1 MYRIE
6 ILESSADVES
16 LVNTLH
22 MEGATLTENNLSLS
36 TTDLQRLAELSHEL
50 QLSNAM
56 ETDEAE
62 EVIIEQTGDLE
73 EEIVETEIG
82 AEEIEIETEAERPP
96 SPEEILPDVKAKASV
111 PPLRP
116 LTIAPK
122 PAKVPITIKPLAG
135 GQQLLLVQGQSIAT
149 GSGQTIKL
157 LSPQGQELNLGN
169 LQLGIPIKPAGTVK
183 TITATSAGNIS
194 VVPQKQLFVKK
205 VISASG
211 ATKNVVKPVYSSKPQ
226 GQQHFMVVQK
236 AEPSATT
243 HVKLVSSPSGL
254 TQIGPTKTITLQQAQ
269 EMGLLTNAKFVPQA
283 QTTPKTTTL
292 LLNKGGTKT
301 LKLVPQ
307 VAGQSHQIVTSMG
320 GTMKA
325 ITLNQ
330 VKSPTKILPA
340 QKIPQHIV
348 YKKASA
354 GQSILPQGQ
363 VIQVAGGQTLNTGQL
378 HQINIPGKGV
388 QYIKFVPSTTV
399 ATVPSSTVTVSTTT
413 TKPSLSLH
421 TTPGG
426 SLVLSEMGPSSNHSN
441 HQKNVKPVVIN
452 KPVTVNTQVV
462 MLPYISTTQASPTPA
477 KVPIPKQNPTPR
489 PTPQQNSSS
498 SSSTSTPE
506 AQTSSRQPPPP
517 PPEPA
522 LDANGMRTR
531 KPCNCTKS
539 QCLKLYCD
547 CFANGE
553 FCYQCKCMF
562 CYNNL
567 ENEEYRQ
574 RAIKTCLERNPNAF
588 RPKIGKA
595 KDMAG
600 DVAIRKHT
608 KGCNCKRS
616 GCLKNYCECYEAKI
630 ACSSNCK
637 CIGCRNIEESLER
650 KNFRSVVNNGMN
662 IAPMERITPKM
673 NNNVPCTKPKAS
685 NMSRQAVSFITE
697 DVIEATCQCLLSVA
711 DKATE
716 NIEDVESTTRE
727 IIEEFDV
734 RRKIIYFDAVIKLF

>member
-1 MYRIE
+1 MSLQERE
-6 ILESSADVES
+6 NPEDVEC
-16 LVNTLH
+16 LVNTLN
-22 MEGATLTENNLSLS
+22 MEGATLTESNASLL
-36 TTDLQRLAELSHEL
+36 TTDLQRLAQFSQELH
-50 QLSNAM
+50 LSNAM
-56 ETDEAE
+56 ETEDGD
-62 EVIIEQTGDLE
+62 VIIEHVGDIE
-73 EEIVETEIG
+73 EEIIETEIG
-82 AEEIEIETEAERPP
+82 EEEVEIMTESENPP
-96 SPEEILPDVKAKASV
+96 SPEEILPDIRCKNSV

-122 PAKVPITIKPLAG
+122 PAKVPVTLKPLAA
-135 GQQLLLVQGQSIAT
+135 GQQLLLVQGQSLTT
-149 GSGQTIKL
+149 GSGQSIKL
-157 LSPQGQELNLGN
+157 LSPQGQELNIAN
-169 LQLGIPIKPAGTVK
+169 LQLGRPIKPASSIK
-183 TITATSAGNIS
+183 T
-194 VVPQKQLFVKK
+194 
-205 VISASG
+205 ISASG
-211 ATKNVVKPVYSSKPQ
+211 TTKNVVKPVYNAKQQ
-226 GQQHFMVVQK
+226 GQHFMVVQK
-236 AEPSATT
+236 AEPSPST
-243 HVKLVSSPSGL
+243 HIKLMSGASGI

-269 EMGLLTNAKFVPQA
+269 EMGLLTNAKFVSQPQPTA
-283 QTTPKTTTL
+283 KTTL
-292 LLNKGGTKT
+292 LLNKGAAKT

-307 VAGQSHQIVTSMG
+307 VASGQPQIVTSVG
-320 GTMKA
+320 GTVKA

-340 QKIPQHIV
+340 QKVIPQHII
-348 YKKASA
+348 YKKTPA

-363 VIQVAGGQTLNTGQL
+363 VIQVASGQTLNAGQL

-399 ATVPSSTVTVSTTT
+399 ASAPTSTVTVSSAT
-413 TKPSLSLH
+413 TKPNLSLH

-426 SLVLSEMGPSSNHSN
+426 SLVLSELGTSSNHSN

-462 MLPYISTTQASPTPA
+462 MLPYISTTQASPVP
-477 KVPIPKQNPTPR
+477 KVAIPKQNVTPR
-489 PTPQQNSSS
+489 TASQSSSNSSL
-498 SSSTSTPE
+498 TPE
-506 AQTSSRQPPPP
+506 AQQSSRQPAPPTSDS
-517 PPEPA
+517 A

-562 CYNNL
+562 CFNNL

-600 DVAIRKHT
+600 DISIRKHT

-637 CIGCRNIEESLER
+637 CVGCRNIEDSLER
-650 KNFRSVVNNGMN
+650 KNFRSAINNGVT
-662 IAPMERITPKM
+662 IVPIERIVPKM
-673 NNNVPCTKPKAS
+673 NNNVPSGKPKIISA
-685 NMSRQAVSFITE
+685 SRQAVSFITD
-697 DVIEATCQCLLSVA
+697 DVIEATCQCLISVA
-711 DKATE
+711 DKGTE
-716 NIEDVESTTRE
+716 NMEDVETTTRE
-727 IIEEFDV
+727 IIEEFG
-734 RRKIIYFDAVIKLF
+734 RCLNEIIECSTNRNT